1 MVIEDEA
8 LDVSRLNEFANVG
21 DLVVTRFHNQQVAA
35 VPDQR
40 VELVRIVNVTRKDD
54 ALALGFD
61 KVGI

>member
-1 MVIEDEA
+1 MVVEDEA
-8 LDVSRLNEFANVG
+8 FDVSRLYEFANVG
-21 DLVVTRFHNQQVAA
+21 NLVVTRFHNEKIAT

-40 VELVRIVNVTRKDD
+40 IELVRIVNVTRKDD